1 MLPYIS
7 RDVATEP
14 PTTVMIIPI
23 GSQPPAIESSK
34 EVIFAITEDCV
45 EPTDGWVNREGKP
58 LLTVCFMHSF
68 GKCTGRTD
76 FNPRTCFQIHLNS
89 VVLNSLRRHYSNPT
103 RKFFSRTVKATIGPE
118 LRQQLSAVARKAL
131 KVQYL
136 EYRVQDVY
144 NTLGFMR
151 YEAAYRQWLFG
162 ENPHQKD
169 AFPAVSS
176 EQCSL
181 FAEAGSCPSGKH
193 CPFIHASPHNALV
206 RDQVLSQALRRFC
219 APVGSGSDS
228 SGSDKKDGQD
238 MEGKTSSESNC
249 ESEHRKFCATDWS
262 QCPRPHFKVS
272 PIPVY
277 TVEKSE
283 GSVTAR
289 LVPYSW
295 HKKNSEPITSV
306 QWVEYIQSWGRVE
319 NEMLYTT
326 CIFVKQLHNCI
337 FVWKLPFFYYF
348 FTGTDTG
355 KKYISK

>member
-23 GSQPPAIESSK
+23 GSRPPAIEASK
-34 EVIFAITEDCV
+34 EIVFAITEDCV

-68 GKCTGRTD
+68 GKCTGRSD
-76 FNPRTCFQIHLNS
+76 FNPKTCFQIHLNS

-162 ENPHQKD
+162 DSAQQKD

-181 FAEAGSCPSGKH
+181 FAEAGSCPSGRH

-228 SGSDKKDGQD
+228 GSGSEGNKK
-238 MEGKTSSESNC
+238 EERETRLEV
-249 ESEHRKFCATDWS
+249 DWS
-262 QCPRPHFKVS
+262 QCPRPHVKIA

-277 TVEKSE
+277 TVEQKE

-289 LVPYSW
+289 LIPYSW
-295 HKKNSEPITSV
+295 HKKTELPTTV
-306 QWVEYIQSWGRVE
+306 QVQ
-319 NEMLYTT
+319 
-326 CIFVKQLHNCI
+326 
-337 FVWKLPFFYYF
+337 
-348 FTGTDTG
+348 
-355 KKYISK
+355 